1 MKRDTIA
8 AIATAMSNSGIG
20 IIRVSGDDSIDI
32 VDYVLRIEEKFGC
45 NIDEFDTLSQHMRT
59 VGEMIGYLAQFLEN
73 GEGTND
79 G

>member
-1 MKRDTIA
+1 MFLLQEVLELEEEPDRAVDPIEDLG
-8 AIATAMSNSGIG
+8 M
-20 IIRVSGDDSIDI
+20 DSIDI
-32 VDYVLRIEEKFGC
+32 VDYVLRIEEKFGY
-45 NIDEFDTLSQHMRT
+45 NIDEFDTRSQHMRT